1 MRSAYCLLVLAILLQ
16 SACSTIPA
24 EPDPAYAA
32 VRPAYSEPL
41 PVADGAIYRVGYGIS
56 LFDDRKA
63 RRVGDIITVLL
74 SESTQASKS
83 ANTSVAKD
91 SKLDL
96 GTPSLYGGPVTH
108 IGRDVLAATADAS
121 RSFSGGGDATQSNSI
136 AGTIGVSVVEV
147 LANGNLVIRGEK
159 LLTLNQGSERVQ
171 VSGIIREA
179 DVTPDN
185 TVMSTQIADARIAY
199 IGEGALSDANTMGWV
214 SRFFNSGW
222 WPF

>member
-1 MRSAYCLLVLAILLQ
+1 MYFKQGVLLMSIVVLT
-16 SACSTIPA
+16 ACGGLPPES
-24 EPDPAYAA
+24 DPLYTP

-41 PVADGAIYRVGYGIS
+41 EVADGAIYRTGFGIT

-91 SKLDL
+91 SALDI
-96 GTPSLYGGPVTH
+96 GTPNIYGGPVMH
-108 IGRDVLAATADAS
+108 IGREILSASADAS
-121 RSFSGGGDATQSNSI
+121 RSFSGGSDTTQSNSI
-136 AGTIGVSVVEV
+136 NGTIGVSVVEV
-147 LANGNLVIRGEK
+147 MSNGNLVIRGEK
-159 LLTLNQGSERVQ
+159 LLTLNQGSERIQ
-171 VSGIIREA
+171 LSGIIREA
-179 DVTPDN
+179 DVAPDN
-185 TVMSTQIADARIAY
+185 TVMSTQIADAKITY
-199 IGEGALSDANTMGWV
+199 TGEGALSDANSMGWA